1 MSTLALQRRLKALG
15 FDPGGLDG
23 VWGPSTLAAVNAA
36 LDKLPGAVRPP
47 GPAGAGSVPAEWMPW
62 AKMDRCIW
70 HWTAGTNKASSVD
83 KKHYHIIIEGDGR
96 LVRGNQ
102 PISANAAPINGP
114 YAAHCLNCN
123 TGSIGVSLAGMAGAK
138 ERPFNAGAYPIT
150 QAQWAVLA
158 EVLADLC
165 RRYAIPV
172 TAGTVLSHAE
182 VETTLGINQR
192 QKWDTTRLPFDPSL
206 IGAKAVGDQMRAA
219 VKARQ

>member
-1 MSTLALQRRLKALG
+1 MSTLSLQRRLQALG

-36 LDKLPGAVRPP
+36 LDKLPGAQPAPAPP
-47 GPAGAGSVPAEWMPW
+47 LGVVPAEWMPW
-62 AKMDRCIW
+62 AKMDRIIW

-83 KKHYHIIIEGDGR
+83 RKHYHLLIEGDGK
-96 LVRGNQ
+96 LVRGDQ

-123 TGSIGVSLAGMAGAK
+123 SGSIGVSLCGMAGAK

-150 QAQWAVLA
+150 QAQWAVLSD
-158 EVLADLC
+158 VMADLC

-172 TAGTVLSHAE
+172 LVGTVLSHAE
-182 VETTLGINQR
+182 VETTLGINQKS
-192 QKWDTTRLPFDPSL
+192 KWDTARLPFDPAL
-206 IGAKAVGDQMRAA
+206 MTAKAIGDQMRAA
-219 VKARQ
+219 VKARL